1 MKKKQAVLA
10 FLGITTGILMS
21 GCGQKATGEW
31 KANENSIYVTRE
43 QEIQSALVYT
53 SEQDND
59 LYDQEELEV
68 FVKEAIEEE
77 LTSLVGNGE
86 IAVFSEELQQNPPVT
101 LSSCTL
107 EGRTGTLIFD
117 YASAEY
123 YGKFAE
129 LTGDNTN
136 DIRSL
141 MVVSASDA
149 KAAEVLGETGVVK
162 ANGKAAEVADVTKH
176 EDYVVVTFE
185 GAGTVCTEGKIMYIS
200 ADSDVTLRDDFTAVT
215 GEGKHCIVFK

>member
-10 FLGITTGILMS
+10 FLGVTAGILLS

-31 KANENSIYVTRE
+31 KANENSIYVTRA
-43 QEIQSALVYT
+43 QEVQSALVYT

-59 LYDQEELEV
+59 LYEQEELAA
-68 FVKEAIEEE
+68 FVKAAIEDE
-77 LTSLVGNGE
+77 LTSLAGNGE
-86 IAVFSEELQQNPPVT
+86 IAVITEDLQQNPPVS
-101 LSSCTL
+101 LASCKL

-123 YGKFAE
+123 YGKFAD

-136 DIRSL
+136 NIRNL

-149 KAAEVLGETGVVK
+149 KAAEALGRTGVVK
-162 ANGKAAEVADVTKH
+162 ENGKAAEVSDVTKH
-176 EDYVVVTFE
+176 EDYVVVAFE
-185 GAGTVCTEGKIMYIS
+185 GAGTICTEGKIIYIS
-200 ADSDVTLRDDFTAVT
+200 ANSDVTLKDDFTAVT
-215 GEGKHCIVFK
+215 GDGTHCIIFK